1 MKTQTTRIPPRYGL
15 ISLILSSVLFWLGVI
30 IILLKNRPDIKNCI
44 LETLNNF

>member
-1 MKTQTTRIPPRYGL
+1 MKTQTTRIPPRYAL

-44 LETLNNF
+44 L